1 MRRLVLAALLL
12 LPLPVSAEPITLRVS
27 DALPSGHIAHRFIL
41 RPFMEAVTRRTH
53 GDITFRHF
61 PGEQL
66 GKAKDLLILE
76 QTGVTDIAL
85 TVPSYISDK
94 LPLTAAAELPGA
106 FRTVCEAAKAY
117 RLLTRDGAVLA
128 RAEYGANRVR
138 ALMSFPIAPSNL
150 VISTSRAVATV
161 KDLDGLK
168 IRTSGGAHDLTVRS
182 LGAVSVRM
190 SPPEV
195 YQAMQR
201 GTIDGALFP
210 LPSIISYDLTD
221 LVHSFAPDVNFG
233 GIMLT
238 YSIGEARWRSLTDE
252 QRTIIAE
259 EAGNAI
265 DSGCKKLDGE
275 LESAIRKIK
284 AAGGREFTFDAPD
297 TQRLDDVFETV
308 RRDWAANLDRRG
320 KPGTEVL
327 DAWTAAVK
335 AVRANGGS

>member
-1 MRRLVLAALLL
+1 M
-12 LPLPVSAEPITLRVS
+12 
-27 DALPSGHIAHRFIL
+27 
-41 RPFMEAVTRRTH
+41 
-53 GDITFRHF
+53 
-61 PGEQL
+61 
-66 GKAKDLLILE
+66 
-76 QTGVTDIAL
+76 
-85 TVPSYISDK
+85 
-94 LPLTAAAELPGA
+94 
-106 FRTVCEAAKAY
+106 
-117 RLLTRDGAVLA
+117 
-128 RAEYGANRVR
+128 
-138 ALMSFPIAPSNL
+138 
-150 VISTSRAVATV
+150 
-161 KDLDGLK
+161 
-168 IRTSGGAHDLTVRS
+168 RS

-252 QRTIIAE
+252 QRTIIEE

-284 AAGGREFTFDAPD
+284 AAG
-297 TQRLDDVFETV
+297 
-308 RRDWAANLDRRG
+308 AANSPSTRRTRSASTMSSRPCAG
-320 KPGTEVL
+320 TGRPTSTAGASPGP
-327 DAWTAAVK
+327 
-335 AVRANGGS
+335 RCSMPGPPP